1 MSRIAHITALEILD
15 SRGNPTIRVTTH
27 TTDGYRGV
35 ADVPSGISTG
45 TREALELRDGD
56 PKRYGGK
63 GVLRAI
69 QNIHKI
75 ISPELLGKSIYE
87 QAILDQ
93 YMIDLDG
100 TSNKSH
106 LGANAILGVSLS
118 IAKAAANTAR
128 TSLFRYLNRADGIT
142 LPTPMINIIN
152 GGEHAQNNLAFQEF
166 MICPHGLATFRESLR
181 AGSEIFYSLKKL
193 LCKKNYIVS
202 VGDEGGFAPNF
213 TSPEEALDC
222 IVLAIVDA
230 GYTPKKEVSIALD
243 CAASYFYK
251 KERDVY
257 VDNRMGKEFFRTT
270 EQQID
275 YLLSLIQQYP
285 INSIEDGLAEQDW
298 NGWKHLTQ
306 KLRGKVELIG
316 DDIFCTNSS
325 LLQKGI
331 EEKVATSILIK
342 PNQIG
347 TLTETFEVARL
358 AIENGYNLVASHR
371 SGDTEDSCI
380 ADIGI
385 AMGSTRVK
393 FGSVCRSERTA
404 KYNRLLEIEL
414 ELSL

>member
-1 MSRIAHITALEILD
+1 MSRIAQITALEILD
-15 SRGNPTIRVTTH
+15 SRGNPTIRVTT
-27 TTDGYRGV
+27 TTNDGYRGI

-45 TREALELRDGD
+45 TYEALELRDGD
-56 PKRYGGK
+56 SKRYGGK
-63 GVLRAI
+63 GVLTAI
-69 QNIHKI
+69 GNIHEI
-75 ISPELLGKSIYE
+75 IKPELLGKSIYE

-93 YMIDLDG
+93 CMIDLDG

-118 IAKAAANTAR
+118 IAKAAANAAK
-128 TSLFRYLNRADGIT
+128 TSLFRYLTRANRVT

-152 GGEHAQNNLAFQEF
+152 GGEHAQNNLSFQEF
-166 MICPHGLATFRESLR
+166 MICPHGLSTFRESLR
-181 AGSEIFYSLKKL
+181 AASEIFYSLKNL
-193 LCKKNYIVS
+193 LHKKNYIVS

-243 CAASYFYK
+243 CAASSFYK
-251 KERDVY
+251 KDRQLY
-257 VDNRMGKEFFRTT
+257 MDNEFFRTT

-275 YLLSLIQQYP
+275 YLLSLTQQYP
-285 INSIEDGLAEQDW
+285 INSIEDGLAEGDW
-298 NGWKHLTQ
+298 TGWKHLTE
-306 KLRGKVELIG
+306 KLRGKVELVG
-316 DDIFCTNSS
+316 DDLFCTNSS

-347 TLTETFEVARL
+347 TLTETFEVTRL
-358 AIENGYNLVASHR
+358 GRENGYNLVASHR

-380 ADIGI
+380 ADIAI
-385 AMGSTRVK
+385 AIGSRRVK

-404 KYNRLLEIEL
+404 KYNRLLEIER